1 MNKKVFR
8 NGSKLE
14 TYFSIQ
20 VHKKNAIEYKRW
32 SPQ

>member
-20 VHKKNAIEYKRW
+20 VHKKNAIEYKR
-32 SPQ
+32 